1 MYKLQVNFEKRQ
13 IHLRELVGR
22 GSKGSL
28 TEKLLGLDKETRKI
42 VQSALSDLIDTVIPL
57 SLVGLVDIS
66 PGVVGLAG
74 TVTSVLGAVS
84 LWPAPKDKAE

>member
-28 TEKLLGLDKETRKI
+28 TEKLLGLDKYDGCHGRAADR
-42 VQSALSDLIDTVIPL
+42 V
-57 SLVGLVDIS
+57 
-66 PGVVGLAG
+66 
-74 TVTSVLGAVS
+74 
-84 LWPAPKDKAE
+84 

>member
-1 MYKLQVNFEKRQ
+1 MAATAGL
-13 IHLRELVGR
+13 
-22 GSKGSL
+22 L
-28 TEKLLGLDKETRKI
+28 TGCRETRKI
-42 VQSALSDLIDTVIPL
+42 VQSALSDLIDTVIPM

-74 TVTSVLGAVS
+74 TVTSVLGAIS